1 MPHTILDCDGTQV
14 NLHYIDGELPDE
26 QYPFALAWPNNERF
40 ASEMVEVAE
49 RMYHSESKEDQEIID
64 SPGLHLMVD
73 VIYPKRD
80 PFMVQTTKNI
90 IYSIMCSN
98 RADDPYFSIRRNFI
112 AYMKELDKKE
122 YKVIGCVIF
131 ISRKNFTFVINNDKT
146 FSGYAIPFLEDEV
159 ADKNNAENNLY
170 NARGMYVMKSSPEC
184 YNMSLMVSVDSPEMR
199 LEKFKAFR
207 DSVYMIREK
216 YYIPKDRF
224 FIGVFTS
231 YPKNL
236 AFDDGHTFNDI
247 DLNNLICN
255 ITECDN
261 NDVYGTIYGVVHE
274 SFDIEDK
281 KIEPNRTHFIHLNV
295 INTES
300 IIITYDRKTIGIY
313 SAQHGWREG
322 VKKNIPND
330 YI

>member
-26 QYPFALAWPNNERF
+26 QYPFSLMWPNNEHF

-90 IYSIMCSN
+90 VYSIMCSN

-146 FSGYAIPFLEDEV
+146 FSGYAIPFLENEL

-170 NARGMYVMKSSPEC
+170 NARGMYVMKSSPGC

-216 YYIPKDRF
+216 YHIPKDRF

-261 NDVYGTIYGVVHE
+261 NDVYGTIYDIVHE

-300 IIITYDRKTIGIY
+300 IIITYDRKTVGIY
-313 SAQHGWREG
+313 SAQHNWREG
-322 VKKNIPND
+322 LKKNIPND

>member
-1 MPHTILDCDGTQV
+1 MPHSILDCDGTQV
-14 NLHYIDGELPDE
+14 NLHYIDGELPDD
-26 QYPFALAWPNNERF
+26 QYPFALMWPNNERF

-49 RMYHSESKEDQEIID
+49 RMYHSESAEDQKIID

-73 VIYPKRD
+73 VVYPKRD
-80 PFMVQTTKNI
+80 PFMVQITKNI
-90 IYSIMCSN
+90 MYSIMCSD
-98 RADDPYFSIRRNFI
+98 RADDPYFGIRRDFI
-112 AYMKELDKKE
+112 DYMKELDTKE

-146 FSGYAIPFLEDEV
+146 FSGYSISFLENELI
-159 ADKNNAENNLY
+159 DKNSAEDRLY

-199 LEKFKAFR
+199 LRKFKAFR
-207 DSVYMIREK
+207 ESVYTIREK
-216 YYIPKDRF
+216 YDIPKDRF

-231 YPKNL
+231 YPKDL
-236 AFDDGHTFNDI
+236 AFSDGHIFNDI

-281 KIEPNRTHFIHLNV
+281 KIEPDRTHFIHLNV
-295 INTES
+295 INTDS

-313 SAQHGWREG
+313 SAHSGWRSALS
-322 VKKNIPND
+322 KIIPND

>member
-26 QYPFALAWPNNERF
+26 QYPFALMWPNNERF

-49 RMYHSESKEDQEIID
+49 RMYHSESEEDQKIID

-90 IYSIMCSN
+90 MYSIICSN
-98 RADDPYFSIRRNFI
+98 RADDPYFWIRRDFI

-131 ISRKNFTFVINNDKT
+131 ISRKNFTFVINNDKS
-146 FSGYAIPFLEDEV
+146 FSGYSIPFLETELI
-159 ADKNNAENNLY
+159 DKDNAENNMY

-199 LEKFKAFR
+199 LRKFKAFQE
-207 DSVYMIREK
+207 SVYTIREK
-216 YYIPKDRF
+216 YDIPKYRF

-236 AFDDGHTFNDI
+236 TFDDGHTFNDI

-261 NDVYGTIYGVVHE
+261 SDVYGTIYDIVHE
-274 SFDIEDK
+274 SFDIEEK
-281 KIEPNRTHFIHLNV
+281 KVEPNRTHFIHLNV
-295 INTES
+295 INTDS

-313 SAQHGWREG
+313 SAQHNWRSEIQ
-322 VKKNIPND
+322 KNLPND